1 MSSLPKRV
9 RKPVDKFDP
18 HPPGSPQMGADRVRD
33 SRDRKSDRDRKRK
46 KRDQNEN
53 LVMSE
58 TVADKNSGVESV
70 AQQEVSMNNNKQAE
84 ENPEDMSPKTNSEK

>member
-1 MSSLPKRV
+1 MSSLPKRI

-33 SRDRKSDRDRKRK
+33 SRDRKSDRDRKRR

-53 LVMSE
+53 TDMSE
-58 TVADKNSGVESV
+58 TVADKHSGIESV

-84 ENPEDMSPKTNSEK
+84 ENPEDVSAKTNSEK